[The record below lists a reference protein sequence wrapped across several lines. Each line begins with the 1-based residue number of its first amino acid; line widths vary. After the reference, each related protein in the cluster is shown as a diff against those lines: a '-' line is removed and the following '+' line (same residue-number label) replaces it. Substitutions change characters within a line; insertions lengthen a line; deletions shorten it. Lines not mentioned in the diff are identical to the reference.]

1 MYRSSRRRCAARWRS
16 SSEGISA
23 AASRKAA
30 LGRGDRTDLA
40 AFLDAAA
47 EIPSL
52 DDPHLAAHRRLLER
66 YIRYHLAEGAALPA
80 LEFWITRS
88 WAAA

>member
-1 MYRSSRRRCAARWRS
+1 VLCARCAR
-16 SSEGISA
+16 GVVG
-23 AASRKAA
+23 AA

-52 DDPHLAAHRRLLER
+52 DDRHLAAHRRLLER